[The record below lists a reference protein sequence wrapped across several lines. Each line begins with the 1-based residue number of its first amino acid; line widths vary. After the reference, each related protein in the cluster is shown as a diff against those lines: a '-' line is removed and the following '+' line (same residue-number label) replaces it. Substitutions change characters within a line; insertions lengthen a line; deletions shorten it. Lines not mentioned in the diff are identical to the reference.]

1 MRKASEIFGDCVIED
16 LPKNGIDFLINTLDI
31 NEKSLINA
39 WKIILNDS

>member
-31 NEKSLINA
+31 NEKGRYEVFCRLV
-39 WKIILNDS
+39 